1 MNLPPEII
9 LEAVLNG
16 LLTGAVYGLVALG
29 LTLVYGVLHIIN
41 FAHGALLTAAMYAAY
56 VARTAFGV
64 DPYVAALPLAAL
76 FFGIGYL
83 VQRLVIG
90 PASRGKDENILLVT
104 LGLSIIIENLMLAVF
119 RSDTRSIDVPYAMDV
134 VEFGPALLSWPRLMA
149 FAATIAVGVAL
160 YVLMTF
166 SATGKAIRAVAKE
179 RTGAALVG
187 IDVAHIYAVTFGIG
201 TACLAIAA
209 ALLLPSF
216 YVSPRV
222 GNAFV
227 LVAFTIVV
235 LGGMGSV
242 VGALVGGLVIGVVE
256 SLSGLFLG
264 ESLGQIGI
272 FLIFILVLLVR
283 PTGLFGE
290 GMMPILAFGAVVAA
304 APLLVASNVVLN
316 FLVFT
321 MIIALAAQG
330 WNLLGGY
337 GGQYSFGHAAF
348 FGTGA
353 YLTAILQVRFGM
365 NAYPAFAIGIALAA
379 LVGLAIG
386 AMAFRSGL
394 KGSYFALV
402 TLAFAEVFRVLA
414 NAAEIT
420 GGAAG
425 ILIRLQAD
433 PANFQFIERGT
444 FLWVAGALV
453 TLALV
458 ATRALE
464 RSRLGAQLVAVR
476 ENEAAAQALGVDVL
490 AVKLRAIT
498 LSAGMTGAAGGL
510 YAQYFLYLDANIAYG
525 TWISVEALLAPIVGG
540 VGTVFG
546 PLLGAVIL
554 HGLAEAT
561 KSIAGRIPGIDL
573 VVFGI
578 VLILVVRFPPR
589 DLPGL
594 LGRWRR

>member
-1 MNLPPEII
+1 MGLPPEII

-41 FAHGALLTAAMYAAY
+41 FAHGALLTMAMYAAY
-56 VARTAFGV
+56 VAWASLGV

-134 VEFGPALLSWPRLMA
+134 IEAGPTLLSYPRVIG
-149 FAATIAVGVAL
+149 FVATIAVGVAL
-160 YVLMTF
+160 YVLMRFTM
-166 SATGKAIRAVAKE
+166 TGKAIRAVAKE

-187 IDVAHIYAVTFGIG
+187 IDVAHVYAVTFGIG

-209 ALLLPSF
+209 AMLLPSF

-283 PTGLFGE
+283 PTGLFG
-290 GMMPILAFGAVVAA
+290 A
-304 APLLVASNVVLN
+304 
-316 FLVFT
+316 
-321 MIIALAAQG
+321 
-330 WNLLGGY
+330 
-337 GGQYSFGHAAF
+337 
-348 FGTGA
+348 
-353 YLTAILQVRFGM
+353 
-365 NAYPAFAIGIALAA
+365 
-379 LVGLAIG
+379 
-386 AMAFRSGL
+386 
-394 KGSYFALV
+394 
-402 TLAFAEVFRVLA
+402 
-414 NAAEIT
+414 
-420 GGAAG
+420 
-425 ILIRLQAD
+425 
-433 PANFQFIERGT
+433 
-444 FLWVAGALV
+444 
-453 TLALV
+453 
-458 ATRALE
+458 RA
-464 RSRLGAQLVAVR
+464 
-476 ENEAAAQALGVDVL
+476 
-490 AVKLRAIT
+490 
-498 LSAGMTGAAGGL
+498 
-510 YAQYFLYLDANIAYG
+510 
-525 TWISVEALLAPIVGG
+525 
-540 VGTVFG
+540 
-546 PLLGAVIL
+546 
-554 HGLAEAT
+554 
-561 KSIAGRIPGIDL
+561 
-573 VVFGI
+573 
-578 VLILVVRFPPR
+578 
-589 DLPGL
+589 
-594 LGRWRR
+594 

>member
-1 MNLPPEII
+1 MTGRDLWPI
-9 LEAVLNG
+9 LGFA
-16 LLTGAVYGLVALG
+16 AIVAL
-29 LTLVYGVLHIIN
+29 
-41 FAHGALLTAAMYAAY
+41 
-56 VARTAFGV
+56 
-64 DPYVAALPLAAL
+64 
-76 FFGIGYL
+76 
-83 VQRLVIG
+83 
-90 PASRGKDENILLVT
+90 
-104 LGLSIIIENLMLAVF
+104 
-119 RSDTRSIDVPYAMDV
+119 
-134 VEFGPALLSWPRLMA
+134 
-149 FAATIAVGVAL
+149 
-160 YVLMTF
+160 
-166 SATGKAIRAVAKE
+166 
-179 RTGAALVG
+179 
-187 IDVAHIYAVTFGIG
+187 
-201 TACLAIAA
+201 
-209 ALLLPSF
+209 
-216 YVSPRV
+216 
-222 GNAFV
+222 
-227 LVAFTIVV
+227 
-235 LGGMGSV
+235 
-242 VGALVGGLVIGVVE
+242 
-256 SLSGLFLG
+256 
-264 ESLGQIGI
+264 
-272 FLIFILVLLVR
+272 
-283 PTGLFGE
+283 
-290 GMMPILAFGAVVAA
+290 

-321 MIIALAAQG
+321 LIIALAAQG

-365 NAYPAFAIGIALAA
+365 NAYPAFAAGVALAA

-386 AMAFRSGL
+386 SMAFRSGL
-394 KGSYFALV
+394 RGSYFALV

-414 NAAEIT
+414 NAAEVT

-433 PANFQFIERGT
+433 PANFQFAERGT

-453 TLALV
+453 TLALL
-458 ATRALE
+458 ATLALE

-490 AVKLRAIT
+490 GVKLRAIT

-525 TWISVEALLAPIVGG
+525 TWVSVEALLAPIVGG
-540 VGTVFG
+540 AGTVFG

-561 KSIAGRIPGIDL
+561 KSIAGTIPGIDL

-589 DLPGL
+589 EIPGL
-594 LGRWRR
+594 LRAWRSR